1 MSSFCFGSVLH
12 SFAQLSKDCL
22 DDQARFEFFADET
35 TRKCL
40 YQGLGGGKTE
50 SQMIEVAV

>member
-1 MSSFCFGSVLH
+1 LH

-50 SQMIEVAV
+50 SQMIYRIA